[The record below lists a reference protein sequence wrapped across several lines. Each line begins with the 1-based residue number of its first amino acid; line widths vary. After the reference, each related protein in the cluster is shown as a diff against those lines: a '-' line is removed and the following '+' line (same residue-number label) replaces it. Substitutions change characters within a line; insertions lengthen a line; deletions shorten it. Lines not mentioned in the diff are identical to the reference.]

1 MHNKDNN
8 IIGERIKKYRLKADL
23 TQEKLAREADISYT
37 TLTKIESGVIKNPSV
52 KVVAKIAKVLKIS
65 LDDLAS

>member
-23 TQEKLAREADISYT
+23 TQEKLSREADISYT

-52 KVVAKIAKVLKIS
+52 KVVAKIAKVLRIS

>member
-8 IIGERIKKYRLKADL
+8 IIGEKIKKYRLKAGL

-37 TLTKIESGVIKNPSV
+37 TLTKMESGVIKNPSV
-52 KVVAKIAKVLKIS
+52 KVVAKIAKVFKIP
-65 LDDLAS
+65 LDDLVS

>member
-8 IIGERIKKYRLKADL
+8 IIGDKIKKYRLKSGL

-37 TLTKIESGVIKNPSV
+37 TLTKMESGVIKNPSV
-52 KVVAKIAKVLKIS
+52 KVVAKIAKIFKIS
-65 LDDLAS
+65 LDDLV

>member
-1 MHNKDNN
+1 MNNQNNN
-8 IIGERIKKYRLKADL
+8 IIGGRIKKYRLKADL
-23 TQEKLAREADISYT
+23 TQEKLARGADISYT

>member
-8 IIGERIKKYRLKADL
+8 IIGNKIKKYRLKADL

-37 TLTKIESGVIKNPSV
+37 TLTKMESGVIKNPSV
-52 KVVAKIAKVLKIS
+52 KVIAKIAKVFDVAIENL
-65 LDDLAS
+65 L

>member
-37 TLTKIESGVIKNPSV
+37 TLTKMEAGVIKNPSV

>member
-8 IIGERIKKYRLKADL
+8 IIGERIKKYRLKAAL

-65 LDDLAS
+65 LDDLVS